1 MSEIQDTNKPVDH
14 FTFSPLELIKK
25 KKKTQHLLKPKKGPE
40 RHLKLCELQF
50 SMVRTIAQLSDT
62 VLARHY
68 LHLELIFTYSKRTE
82 EQQIVGVSFSCV
94 IALDQLCQCMNLR
107 EGEAQKTHI
116 LPLCL

>member
-25 KKKTQHLLKPKKGPE
+25 KKNTQHLLKPKKGPE

-68 LHLELIFTYSKRTE
+68 LHFGINFHL
-82 EQQIVGVSFSCV
+82 
-94 IALDQLCQCMNLR
+94 
-107 EGEAQKTHI
+107 
-116 LPLCL
+116 